1 VISASRC
8 SAHFLLPLSSR
19 RPSKSAVDISPAALR
34 SPSISRTD
42 RTPSRERTPPPFPP
56 PPPRG
61 NFRGAVRAHAG
72 LLLDIII
79 RETERARER
88 ERERERGGAEWRR
101 EWRRRRERVE
111 EPPRDLAQIKWRRL
125 WRGRS
130 AFSLM
135 PLRALAMPERRQ
147 SSESLQ
153 LSLGRGCRGDRDVR
167 GVRGEAM
174 RCLDASYLRPT
185 QRSLSRVIGR
195 PLYHVTLSAPLPL
208 STPFRTCYVEYST
221 VSPDR
226 KIFFR
231 PPLDR
236 RRKDPSR
243 CL

>member
-1 VISASRC
+1 
-8 SAHFLLPLSSR
+8 
-19 RPSKSAVDISPAALR
+19 LR

-56 PPPRG
+56 TPPPAGQFPRSG
-61 NFRGAVRAHAG
+61 SRTRGAAVRHYHSG
-72 LLLDIII
+72 D
-79 RETERARER
+79 RESERER